1 MLVGVGERFGVG
13 VGLMRLVKLA
23 VGVTDPVAFIV
34 VVVVVVFAV
43 LVEAVAE
50 AFC

>member
-1 MLVGVGERFGVG
+1 MLVRVG

-23 VGVTDPVAFIV
+23 VFVTDPVAFIV
-34 VVVVVVFAV
+34 VVVAVVAV

-50 AFC
+50 AFF